1 VGFDISIALQLF
13 SGGLMLSSSF
23 LIVHLVST
31 INPYNKPVIPVVYC
45 TILFLTGLFMAMV
58 AYEKNP
64 VNAARE
70 SMGDAF
76 VSVLYLLPLALAI
89 LTYNLLRISMKKRPG
104 DELFQSTSSHPPEA

>member
-1 VGFDISIALQLF
+1 MGFDIFIALQLF

-89 LTYNLLRISMKKRPG
+89 LTYNLLRMSMKKRPG